1 VRLLAAEVADSLG
14 EGVGSLR
21 EVALPSAVS
30 PVGPVWEE
38 AVLLQQVE
46 VEALPL
52 QVGLVRLLWEEAPL
66 LLEEVLR
73 REE

>member
-1 VRLLAAEVADSLG
+1 MG
-14 EGVGSLR
+14 EEVGSLW
-21 EVALPSAVS
+21 EVALPSAVE

-66 LLEEVLR
+66 LLKEVLR